1 MLKIDPAN
9 LKKTHILGLFA
20 LLGMI
25 FAVIQGSLAIT
36 AFTPANQPT
45 GYVAQDEISNYDLT
59 SDHETVFRPEYEMQ
73 YYSGNLYAYP
83 VDASGNINL
92 AAEWWSGGAK
102 VHIDAQNFD
111 TGRLIATLKDNGD
124 KIPFRWSSLSA
135 TQQGYLTSST
145 ILDFLRGD
153 RSNEIPLTG
162 KTLRQRGSALGEIV
176 HSRPYYVADATYPT
190 IFVGANDG
198 MLHAIDAST
207 SSGGAER
214 WAVVPSLLLAKMKN
228 LSVNP
233 YVRDY
238 FVDGQINIAT
248 LTSSGSKRVLVGG
261 LGGGGKGLYAL
272 DITGSAGLTATT
284 EADVA
289 NKILWEVTPT
299 KLSYANPATTN
310 ATINLGYTYGTPTLA
325 KVLNGTAQDAVIIG
339 NGYNDGA
346 VNSGVSYANC
356 THATPNYTNCG
367 GNYQAYLYVF
377 DAYTGQLIRAI
388 QAGTGGTS
396 ASPNGLS
403 SPVGVDSNEDG
414 AVDLV
419 YAGDLNGTLWK
430 FDLSSVTPASWVAS
444 ALLTTSPA
452 QPITSTPG
460 IAMHPNGG
468 YMVNF
473 ATGAMLTTAHTT
485 DSSVHYAYGIWDGAP
500 AANAVLLSQTLT
512 ERAYTTGSTTLR
524 VRKVTSNVPD
534 WTSGA
539 THHKGWKVALPAGE
553 KVVGEGSYIESGRFY
568 FNSHNP
574 TISITIPATTTV
586 VYGENWL
593 MELDYL
599 SGGSKNQPFL
609 DMNDDVLLNND
620 DRIQYI
626 ASDTLP
632 ITTPV
637 TVIGDPIL
645 TTDGIPVGKFLSN
658 GVQSQP
664 ILVQLRT
671 LNDTL
676 FNQNPNVTFPTTPAG
691 QGVAGGHFDTDI
703 YYGSVSAG
711 TKAVGSVTFTYASSN
726 TAKNVTALTIV
737 VAGETLYTGAPGN
750 KKPKDLDDLLN
761 GLSSANYTI
770 SKNYIDNHTLKISA
784 KTVGAA
790 YNQPITVTMSVTNP
804 NSTPVYTKVDLSGG
818 TDGEAGDNCT
828 TYCSTKTHVHQ
839 YDDRYD
845 VTGLNMLNASNA
857 GNNLSHAI
865 PSTATPFKVIAQN
878 QYLNPAAKLHIGNA
892 SYVYNVDAGYIS
904 LKDYVTSA
912 TLDLASLPTYTRAN
926 VGSLVINLPTDAL
939 TAKDWHGNG
948 DVRSGLH
955 PTAASCVMTSSGS
968 HDGNMYRPVIPPPNG
983 VDGPGINGWSASTT
997 PATATGVRFNGS
1009 LAIQVIRAST
1019 PNSAI
1024 EQSVPGRP
1032 EYGWRVQSAQYATYV
1047 LAEYALYWHH
1057 PNNLCYGVTGW
1068 TKSPGADNGSSNPA
1082 TPATGSTDPKI
1093 GSLGS
1098 SGTVTSSTTTV
1109 VGNVT
1114 TLTTHYSDDTE
1125 IIIQKT
1131 ANPNGSLTVV
1141 TTAYSAAGTV
1151 TSTTTEIIANAAGS
1165 VKAGGNERG
1174 LQARTGRVSWHE
1186 LTR

>member
-1 MLKIDPAN
+1 MSKI
-9 LKKTHILGLFA
+9 KQKIFGLLA
-20 LLGMI
+20 LLGI
-25 FAVIQGSLAIT
+25 TFAIVKLSLAIT

-59 SDHETVFRPEYEMQ
+59 SGSETVFRPEYEMQ

-83 VDASGNINL
+83 VDAGGNINI

-102 VHIDAQNFD
+102 GHIDAQNFD

-124 KIPFRWSSLSA
+124 KIPFRWSNLSA

-153 RSNEIPLTG
+153 RSNEIPIIG
-162 KTLRQRGSALGEIV
+162 KTLRQRNSVLGEIV

-198 MLHAIDAST
+198 MLHAINAST

-214 WAVVPSLLLAKMKN
+214 WAVIPSMLLKKMKN

-272 DITGSAGLTATT
+272 DITGSTGLTATN

-289 NKILWEVTPT
+289 SKIVWEITPT
-299 KLSYANPATTN
+299 KLNYANPAITN
-310 ATINLGYTYGTPTLA
+310 ATINLGYTYGTPTIA
-325 KVLNGTAQDAVIIG
+325 KVQNGSASDAVIIG
-339 NGYNDGA
+339 NGYNDGL
-346 VNSGVSYANC
+346 GDYANC

-367 GNYQAYLYVF
+367 GNYQAYLYVL

-403 SPVGVDSNEDG
+403 SPVGADSNGDG
-414 AVDLV
+414 VIDLV

-430 FDLSSVTPASWVAS
+430 FDLSSPTPASWVAS
-444 ALLTTSPA
+444 ALVTTSPV

-468 YMVNF
+468 YMINF
-473 ATGAMLTTAHTT
+473 ATGAMFTTADTT
-485 DSSVHYAYGIWDGAP
+485 NTAVHYAYGIWDGAP

-512 ERAYTTGSTTLR
+512 ERSYTVGSTTLR

-568 FNSHNP
+568 FSSHNP

-599 SGGSKNQPFL
+599 SGGSNNQPFL
-609 DMNDDVLLNND
+609 DMNDDVLLNNS
-620 DRIQYI
+620 DRIKYI

-632 ITTPV
+632 VTTPA

-676 FNQNPNVTFPTTPAG
+676 FNQNPNVTFPAAPIG
-691 QGVAGGHFDTDI
+691 QGVTGGHFDTDI
-703 YYGSVSAG
+703 YYGQVSAG
-711 TKAVGSVTFTYASSN
+711 TKAVGSVTFTYAAPN

-737 VAGETLYTGAPGN
+737 VNGETLYTGTPGH

-770 SKNYIDNHTLKISA
+770 SKNYINNHTIKISA
-784 KTVGAA
+784 KSVGAA
-790 YNQPITVTMSVTNP
+790 YNQAITVTMSVTDP
-804 NSTPVYTKVDLSGG
+804 NSTPVYTKVDLSNGADAEG
-818 TDGEAGDNCT
+818 GDNCT
-828 TYCSTKTHVHQ
+828 TYCRMKSHIHQ

-857 GNNLSHAI
+857 ADNLSNAI
-865 PSTATPFKVIAQN
+865 PSVATSFKVLAQN
-878 QYLNPAAKLHIGNA
+878 QYLSPAAKLHIGDA
-892 SYVYNVDAGYIS
+892 SYLYNVDAGYIT
-904 LKDYVTSA
+904 LKEYTTSA

-926 VGSLVINLPTDAL
+926 IGSLAINLPIDAL
-939 TAKDWHGNG
+939 TSKDWYGNG

-955 PTAASCVMTSSGS
+955 PTSAYCVMTSSGS
-968 HDGNMYRPVIPPPNG
+968 NDGNMYRPVIPPVNG

-997 PATATGVRFNGS
+997 PATATGVRFNGA
-1009 LAIQVIRAST
+1009 LVIQVIRANT

-1024 EQSVPGRP
+1024 EQSAPGRP
-1032 EYGWRVQSAQYATYV
+1032 EYGWRVKSSNYVTYV
-1047 LAEYALYWHH
+1047 LAEYAIYWHH

-1068 TKSPGADNGSSNPA
+1068 TKSPGADNGSSSSY

-1098 SGTVTSSTTTV
+1098 GGTVTSSTTTV

-1114 TLTTHYSDDTE
+1114 TITIHYSDSTK

-1131 ANPNGSLTVV
+1131 ANSTGSLTVV
-1141 TTAYSAAGTV
+1141 TTQYSAAGTV
-1151 TSTTTEIIANAAGS
+1151 TGTTTEIIANAAGS
-1165 VKAGGNERG
+1165 IKAGGNERG
-1174 LQARTGRVSWHE
+1174 LQARTGRISWHE
-1186 LTR
+1186 LIR